1 MPVAIMRLSEDLR
14 LLHTARSGSWYTEYT
29 TWIQHGKELKLRKI
43 FPIKFPFMAILILYS
58 LRNFLAFGINNK
70 ITLFFAFWTIGWS
83 LDSPFANWRLPI
95 VRHYCPNWSQICC
108 RWNQALF
115 YYRERFCALTPK
127 FLRNAPT
134 ISHPGKC
141 CHIWTNILFFFF
153 LAFYTKLQGEATLKC
168 YIQIL
173 ITITYSYGSGFG
185 AFAVV
190 TYHHRGWLP
199 DWAFNQ

>member
-29 TWIQHGKELKLRKI
+29 TWSQHGKELKLREI

-58 LRNFLAFGINNK
+58 LRNFLSFGINNK

-108 RWNQALF
+108 RWTRHYSIIEKGFVHSPQNFSEMHQQYLIRGNVAIF
-115 YYRERFCALTPK
+115 GQTSSF
-127 FLRNAPT
+127 
-134 ISHPGKC
+134 S
-141 CHIWTNILFFFF
+141 FF
-153 LAFYTKLQGEATLKC
+153 
-168 YIQIL
+168 
-173 ITITYSYGSGFG
+173 
-185 AFAVV
+185 
-190 TYHHRGWLP
+190 
-199 DWAFNQ
+199 

>member
-29 TWIQHGKELKLRKI
+29 TWSQHGKELKLRKI

-108 RWNQALF
+108 RWTRHYSIIEKGFVHSPQNFSEMHQQYLIRGNVAIF
-115 YYRERFCALTPK
+115 GQTSSF
-127 FLRNAPT
+127 
-134 ISHPGKC
+134 S
-141 CHIWTNILFFFF
+141 FFFSF
-153 LAFYTKLQGEATLKC
+153 LHKTSRRSHSQMLYPNPYYNNIFIWFRVWRICSRNISSSRMATRLS
-168 YIQIL
+168 L
-173 ITITYSYGSGFG
+173 
-185 AFAVV
+185 
-190 TYHHRGWLP
+190 
-199 DWAFNQ
+199 

>member
-29 TWIQHGKELKLRKI
+29 TWSQHGKELKLREI

-153 LAFYTKLQGEATLKC
+153 FSFLHKTSRRSHSQMWYPNPYYDNIFIWFRVWRICSRNISSSRMATRLS
-168 YIQIL
+168 L
-173 ITITYSYGSGFG
+173 
-185 AFAVV
+185 
-190 TYHHRGWLP
+190 
-199 DWAFNQ
+199 